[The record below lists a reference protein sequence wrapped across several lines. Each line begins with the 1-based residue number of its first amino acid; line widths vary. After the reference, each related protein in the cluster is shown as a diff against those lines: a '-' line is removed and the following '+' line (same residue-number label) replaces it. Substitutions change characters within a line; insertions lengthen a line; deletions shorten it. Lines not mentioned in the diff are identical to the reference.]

1 MRKIIE
7 INEEKCIGCSLCVN
21 ACNQDALQLID
32 GKAKLV
38 DDSYCDGLG
47 MCLPQCPVDAIKI
60 TDVQNSDFNKTRQN
74 IKLKNINETTPL
86 KQWPIQLKLVRPTA
100 EFFRDSNILIAADCA
115 SFTNPQVYNNLVIDK
130 SIVIAC
136 PKLDQD
142 NEYVGKLA
150 QIFSSNN
157 IKTITLAIM
166 EVPCCSGLKHIIN
179 QALELSN
186 LSIPIKEIIIG
197 IDGRII
203 K

>member
-100 EFFRDSNILIAADCA
+100 EFFRDSNILIAADCT

-142 NEYVGKLA
+142 NEYVSKLA

-166 EVPCCSGLKHIIN
+166 EVPCCSGLKYIIN